1 MKSRKRDQE
10 GFQHQ
15 QKRGTFSQ
23 RSTIFLTKNR
33 KGLSTIVV
41 TLIIILIS
49 LVAIG
54 IVWVVVRNVL
64 SSGSKDVSLGKF
76 TVNLGIRNAYEQAG
90 NISVDIRREVGKG
103 ELVKIKFIL
112 SDGKNSETITQ
123 DASLG
128 ELENKVFSIHP
139 TQLAPTLVARVSV
152 APVFKTTEGTEN
164 VGEITSTYNLVSGGT
179 APGVNDTGPTCVPQ
193 CPAEWQCGT
202 DPICGQECG
211 SCGAGTCINHICVPP
226 GPCTPNSQAITCA
239 GVQCGNK
246 VNNCGENV
254 NCGGCAIGQ
263 MCQSGSCITVS
274 AVNSGTVGD
283 VWVSGMYF
291 ASPDLPKD
299 MTGLVGDYVSFSG
312 GSSET
317 KCWMI
322 ARWML
327 PIDTPGYP
335 NSHIGFSFTTA
346 IKTGDHYNI
355 WDTSDKCQANLT
367 LS

>member
-1 MKSRKRDQE
+1 MKGEKRDQG

-15 QKRGTFSQ
+15 QKRRTFSQ
-23 RSTIFLTKNR
+23 RSTIFFTKNR

-49 LVAIG
+49 LVAVG
-54 IVWVVVRNVL
+54 VVWVVVRSVL
-64 SSGSKDVSLGKF
+64 SSGSKEIGLGKF
-76 TVNLGIRNAYEQAG
+76 TVNLNIKNAYEQAG
-90 NISVDIRREVGKG
+90 NISVDVMKEGKG

-112 SDGKNSETITQ
+112 SDGKTSETITQ

-128 ELENKVFSIHP
+128 ELENKIFFIHP
-139 TQLAPTLVARVSV
+139 TQLAPTKVASVSV
-152 APVFKTTEGTEN
+152 APVFKTTEGTES
-164 VGEITSTYNLVSGGT
+164 VGDITDSYNLFSGGT
-179 APGVNDTGPTCVPQ
+179 APGVNDTSPICIPQ

-211 SCGAGTCINHICVPP
+211 SCGAGSCINHVCVPP
-226 GPCTPNSQAITCA
+226 GPCPANPKEVTCA
-239 GVQCGNK
+239 GIECGNK
-246 VNNCGENV
+246 VNNCGNNE
-254 NCGGCAIGQ
+254 NCGGCDIGQ
-263 MCQSGSCITVS
+263 MCQSGSCITIS

-291 ASPDLPKD
+291 ASSDLPKD
-299 MTGLVGDYVSFSG
+299 MTGLVGDFVSFSG
-312 GSSET
+312 GSTET

-322 ARWML
+322 VRWML
-327 PIDTPGYP
+327 PVDTPGYP
-335 NSHIGFSFTTA
+335 NSHIGFSFTTE

-355 WDTSDKCQANLT
+355 WDTSDKCQANLS